1 MTTTSSAAPT
11 MNTTSEAQDHLPF
24 IYCDGSVRRP
34 FSDQYGNGPPAPAG
48 IGIARQVRLGVWE
61 HDCVP
66 LWTQVNNYVVKM
78 MAIARAA
85 TLAASLLNRGDW
97 AREVTIVSDCTFA
110 IDEIWCHYHGI
121 QAGRAEAQTASAA
134 IRNLVVAYGCNV
146 KLHWVS
152 RNANSDGIRR
162 ADHWAVVAA
171 TTQRVDSSITL

>member
-1 MTTTSSAAPT
+1 

-24 IYCDGSVRRP
+24 IYCDGSVRRL
-34 FSDQYGNGPPAPAG
+34 FSDQYGNGPPAFAG

-61 HDCVP
+61 HECVP
-66 LWTQVNNYVVKM
+66 LWTQVNNYVVEM
-78 MAIARAA
+78 LAIARAA

-110 IDEIWCHYHGI
+110 IDEIWCHYHGV

-171 TTQRVDSSITL
+171 TTQRVDSSITM